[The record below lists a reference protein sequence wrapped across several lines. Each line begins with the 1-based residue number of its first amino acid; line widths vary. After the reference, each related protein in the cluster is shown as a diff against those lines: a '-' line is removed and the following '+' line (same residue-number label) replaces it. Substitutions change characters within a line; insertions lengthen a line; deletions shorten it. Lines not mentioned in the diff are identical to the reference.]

1 MGSFDLTDPLVL
13 LRVVCG
19 LFFIPHIAG
28 KLLPPQ
34 PAYGFF
40 TAARMPAPRATMYL
54 DAAVETLV
62 CLGLVLG
69 IYTVWAAWLGAL
81 VLLLAAAAVWRLQTI
96 LDKPKWLWN
105 IGGIEYPLFW
115 CLVCVAVALA
125 HGTRAG

>member
-62 CLGLVLG
+62 CIGLVLG
-69 IYTVWAAWLGAL
+69 IYTVWAAWLGL
-81 VLLLAAAAVWRLQTI
+81 SLI
-96 LDKPKWLWN
+96 H
-105 IGGIEYPLFW
+105 I
-115 CLVCVAVALA
+115 
-125 HGTRAG
+125 